1 MRVAEKE
8 RWIRS
13 VRISTAVIGPMAVQA
28 LNVLLRTGGSSGLV
42 GVNKGWITV
51 NKLLKSLLKTA
62 IYVMD
67 QFFEKADRASDRVSD
82 LTDRGRTM
90 IHHQE
95 NRTLRNVASFAAGV
109 GVGIGVGV
117 LFAPASGKEI
127 RSSISEKVHDISDQV
142 RERVVPTD
150 VRPRPSGTEPL

>member
-1 MRVAEKE
+1 
-8 RWIRS
+8 
-13 VRISTAVIGPMAVQA
+13 
-28 LNVLLRTGGSSGLV
+28 
-42 GVNKGWITV
+42 V

-67 QFFEKADRASDRVSD
+67 QFVEQADRASDRVPD

-109 GVGIGVGV
+109 GVGIGVAI
-117 LFAPASGKEI
+117 LLAPASGKEI
-127 RSSISEKVHDISDQV
+127 RSSISEKVQDISNQV
-142 RERVVPTD
+142 RERVIPSE

>member
-1 MRVAEKE
+1 ME
-8 RWIRS
+8 
-13 VRISTAVIGPMAVQA
+13 
-28 LNVLLRTGGSSGLV
+28 
-42 GVNKGWITV
+42 GWITV

-90 IHHQE
+90 IYHKE

-109 GVGIGVGV
+109 GVGIGVGI
-117 LFAPASGKEI
+117 LLAPASGKEI
-127 RSSISEKVHDISDQV
+127 RSSIGEKVQDISNQV
-142 RERVVPTD
+142 RERVIPSE